1 MIRIV
6 ADADIPNLPTLLGD
20 AGHVTS
26 VPGRDIDAVTVKNA
40 DVLLVRS
47 VTKVNSGLLGDSRV
61 RFVGS
66 ATAGVDHVDSEFL
79 RSRGIVF
86 QHAPGSNAESV
97 VEYVLAAMYS
107 LAVQS
112 GVRLHERVVG
122 IVGCGNVGGR
132 LARRLVAAG
141 LRVIVNDPP
150 LEARGEAFAP
160 GLEISDLVGTVRKA
174 DILTLHVPLERE
186 GAYPTYRLMTNEL
199 FGMMRPNAWLINT
212 SRGLVMDESS
222 LMAHL
227 KKSDAGPAVLDVW
240 ESEPEP
246 NPLLVRMSRICTPHI
261 AGYSADAR
269 LTGARMI
276 AGSVRRFLGKPVED
290 ARTDAVSKELRVP
303 DRSLTREEWLHDVIR
318 QMYDIEGESEDFRRR
333 ILDSRRPAETFTQ
346 YRRDYPRRY
355 SFGRYFLDERRVPA
369 EFLDVTR
376 SLGVNVQARDTQS

>member
-6 ADADIPNLPTLLGD
+6 ADADIPNLPRLLGD
-20 AGHVTS
+20 AGHLTS
-26 VPGRDIDAVTVKNA
+26 VPGRDIDAATVKNA

-79 RSRGIVF
+79 RDRGIVF
-86 QHAPGSNAESV
+86 KHAPGSNAESV

-112 GVRLHERVVG
+112 GARLHERVVG

-132 LARRLVAAG
+132 LARRLVAG
-141 LRVIVNDPP
+141 GMRVIVNDPP
-150 LEARGEAFAP
+150 LEARGEPFAR
-160 GLEISDLVGTVRKA
+160 GLEISDLAGTVQGA
-174 DILTLHVPLERE
+174 DILSLHVPLERE
-186 GAYPTYRLMTNEL
+186 GAYPTYRLMKNEL

-212 SRGLVMDESS
+212 SRGAVIDESS
-222 LMAHL
+222 LMTHL
-227 KKSDAGPAVLDVW
+227 TNSDAGPAVLDVW
-240 ESEPEP
+240 VSEPEP
-246 NPLLVRMSRICTPHI
+246 SPMLVRMSRICTPHI
-261 AGYSADAR
+261 AGYSTDAR

-276 AGSVRRFLGKPVED
+276 AGAVRRFLGRPVED
-290 ARTDAVSKELRVP
+290 ARTDAALKELRAP
-303 DRSLTREEWLHDVIR
+303 DTSLPRAEWLHDVIR

-333 ILDSRRPAETFTQ
+333 ILNSRRPAETFTQ

-355 SFGRYFLDERRVPA
+355 SFGRYFLDERHVPA